1 MPASRSF
8 SALGSFLLLFGLVG
22 CATKA
27 PPPPKSQESFL
38 LGEPMPPFHTQTMSG
53 KPVVSES
60 YSGQP
65 VVIVFGTTDCAS
77 CERVYRDAESVFH
90 DYEEVVFIAV
100 IQDNRADLGKRLAA
114 RLGLSYPVVLDA
126 DGVLSRQYRASE
138 VPRTFVIDAQGLVR
152 WIGGPTMARAD
163 LAAALEAFPRH

>member
-1 MPASRSF
+1 MPWPKASVR
-8 SALGSFLLLFGLVG
+8 
-22 CATKA
+22 
-27 PPPPKSQESFL
+27 
-38 LGEPMPPFHTQTMSG
+38 
-53 KPVVSES
+53 
-60 YSGQP
+60 
-65 VVIVFGTTDCAS
+65 
-77 CERVYRDAESVFH
+77 RDSST
-90 DYEEVVFIAV
+90 
-100 IQDNRADLGKRLAA
+100 RLAA